1 MYVCMHARMYVCTY
15 MYVYIYI
22 YCIYKGFGRLD
33 ALYIQLYV
41 DMSKGMQTTGPALLL
56 FSQSH
61 TTMGSWNCCSGECVP
76 DFQSTKDVELVVHPF
91 NQPIPWMPELD
102 ASWSDPRPLLN
113 LSQDGESSIDS
124 TSVKG

>member
-1 MYVCMHARMYVCTY
+1 MYVC
-15 MYVYIYI
+15 VYIHY
-22 YCIYKGFGRLD
+22 IYKGYGRVD
-33 ALYIQLYV
+33 ALYIYLYIELYV

-113 LSQDGESSIDS
+113 LSQDGGSSIDS
-124 TSVKG
+124 TRIGVLDLTKDLMK